1 MIDRYGKVPNMDTIW
16 FAELK
21 SPLGKLTLESDGEAL
36 TRLRLPGEKWEADPK
51 VKRVRKPELFAEVAA
66 QLGAFFRGERK
77 SFDLRMNP
85 QGTAFQRKIW
95 DLLCEIPPGETI
107 TYGELARRAGNPKAH
122 RAAGAANGKNPLPII
137 IPCHRVIGSNG
148 KLTGY
153 AGGIEAKK
161 KLLEIESA

>member
-1 MIDRYGKVPNMDTIW
+1 MDTIW

-36 TRLRLPGEKWEADPK
+36 TRIRLPEEKWEADPK
-51 VKRVRKPELFAEVAA
+51 VKRVRKPELFAEAAA

-85 QGTAFQRKIW
+85 RGTDFQRKVW
-95 DLLCEIPPGETI
+95 DLLREIPAGETI
-107 TYGELARRAGNPKAH
+107 TYGELARRVGNPKAH
-122 RAAGAANGKNPLPII
+122 RAVGAANGKNPLPIL

-161 KLLEIESA
+161 KLLEIESRLTNRRPA

>member
-1 MIDRYGKVPNMDTIW
+1 MEMNTIW

-36 TRLRLPGEKWEADPK
+36 TRIRLPEENWEADPK
-51 VKRVRKPELFAEVAA
+51 VKRVRKPELFSEAAA

-77 SFDLRMNP
+77 CFDLRLNP
-85 QGTAFQRKIW
+85 RGTDFQKKVW
-95 DLLCEIPPGETI
+95 DLLCEIPAGETI

-122 RAAGAANGKNPLPII
+122 RAVGAANGKNPLPII

-161 KLLEIESA
+161 LLLEVERRV

>member
-1 MIDRYGKVPNMDTIW
+1 METIR

-36 TRLRLPGEKWEADPK
+36 TRIRLPEEEWEPDSQA
-51 VKRVRKPELFAEVAA
+51 KRVRKPELFAEAAA

-77 SFDLRMNP
+77 RFDLKLNP
-85 QGTAFQRKIW
+85 GGTDFQKRVW
-95 DLLCEIPPGETI
+95 ALLCEIPRGKTI
-107 TYGELARRAGNPKAH
+107 TYGELARRVGNPKAH
-122 RAAGAANGKNPLPII
+122 RAVGAANGKNPIPII

-153 AGGIEAKK
+153 AGGLEAKK
-161 KLLEIESA
+161 KLLEIEGGI

>member
-1 MIDRYGKVPNMDTIW
+1 MKMDTIW

-36 TRLRLPGEKWEADPK
+36 TRIRLPEEKWEADPK
-51 VKRVRKPELFAEVAA
+51 VKRERKPELFAEAAA

-85 QGTAFQRKIW
+85 RGTDFQRKVW
-95 DLLCEIPPGETI
+95 DLLREIPAGETI
-107 TYGELARRAGNPKAH
+107 TYGELARRVGNPKAH
-122 RAAGAANGKNPLPII
+122 RAVGAANGKNPLPIL

-161 KLLEIESA
+161 KLLEIESTD